1 MSIIPII
8 DLEVFTMHYFTADK
22 DQAMFFA
29 QTQTLIVALFALRQ
43 CNNKSGTEHIMSVN
57 IRVGKSGLAISCQLF
72 YHA

>member
-1 MSIIPII
+1 MNIKPII

-43 CNNKSGTEHIMSVN
+43 CRYKRGTEHIMSVN
-57 IRVGKSGLAISCQLF
+57 IRAGKSGLAISGQLF
-72 YHA
+72 YYA